1 LNWGS
6 VIIPA
11 TIPARMRTL
20 LGLDT
25 RVLYT
30 ILIGLVAAGRLVELR
45 IAGRNFRDLLA
56 RGGVEVAPEHY
67 RWMVLLH
74 TAFLIACPL
83 EVWLLRR
90 PFIPALAAVMLL
102 LVLASAALR
111 WWVIATLDGRWTT
124 RVVCLPGV
132 APVTGGPYRFL
143 RHPNYLAVIVEM
155 FALPL
160 IHTAWLT
167 AVVFS
172 ALNAA
177 VLKVRIRTEED
188 ALSRLSDYGAAFA
201 GRPRLLP
208 GGR

>member
-1 LNWGS
+1 
-6 VIIPA
+6 
-11 TIPARMRTL
+11 MRTL

-30 ILIGLVAAGRLVELR
+30 ILIGLVAAGRLFELR
-45 IAGRNFRDLLA
+45 IAGRNYRDLVA
-56 RGGVEVAPEHY
+56 RGGVEVGAEHY

-74 TAFLIACPL
+74 TAFLISCPL
-83 EVWLLRR
+83 EVWLLGR

-102 LVLASAALR
+102 LAVLAAALR
-111 WWVIATLDGRWTT
+111 WWVIASLHGRWTT
-124 RVVCLPGV
+124 RIVCLPGV
-132 APVTGGPYRFL
+132 APVTDGPYRWL

-167 AVVFS
+167 AVLFS
-172 ALNAA
+172 ALNA
-177 VLKVRIRTEED
+177 VILRVRIRAEEA

-201 GRPRLLP
+201 DRPRLLP

>member
-1 LNWGS
+1 MEG
-6 VIIPA
+6 
-11 TIPARMRTL
+11 L

-25 RVLYT
+25 RTLYT
-30 ILIGLVAAGRLVELR
+30 LLVGMVAVGRLVELR
-45 IAGRNFRDLLA
+45 VAGRNLRNLLA
-56 RGGVEVAPEHY
+56 RGGIEVAPEHY

-74 TAFLIACPL
+74 AAFLAACPL
-83 EVWLLRR
+83 EVWLLDR
-90 PFIPALAAVMLL
+90 PFLPVLGLPMLL
-102 LVLASAALR
+102 LVVLAAGLRYLVIHALH
-111 WWVIATLDGRWTT
+111 GRWTT
-124 RVVCLPGV
+124 RIVCLPGV
-132 APVTGGPYRFL
+132 PPVTGGPYRFL

-160 IHTAWLT
+160 VHAAWVT

-177 VLKVRIRTEED
+177 MLRVRIRAEEE

-201 GRPRLLP
+201 GRPRLVP

>member
-1 LNWGS
+1 
-6 VIIPA
+6 
-11 TIPARMRTL
+11 MRAF

-30 ILIGLVAAGRLVELR
+30 ILIGMVAAGRLIELR
-45 IAGRNFRDLLA
+45 IANRNFRNLLA

-83 EVWLLRR
+83 EVWLLDR
-90 PFIPALAAVMLL
+90 PFLPALGFPMLL
-102 LVLASAALR
+102 LVILAAALR

-132 APVTGGPYRFL
+132 APVTDGPYRFL

-172 ALNAA
+172 ALNA
-177 VLKVRIRTEED
+177 VILRVRIRAEEE

>member
-1 LNWGS
+1 MEALS
-6 VIIPA
+6 
-11 TIPARMRTL
+11 
-20 LGLDT
+20 GLDT
-25 RVLYT
+25 RLLYT
-30 ILIGLVAAGRLVELR
+30 FLIGLVAAGRLFELR
-45 IAGRNFRDLLA
+45 IANRNFRGLLA
-56 RGGVEVAPEHY
+56 RGGVEAGRERY

-83 EVWLLRR
+83 EVWLLKR
-90 PFIPALAAVMLL
+90 PFIPSLAAVMLL
-102 LVLASAALR
+102 LVVLAAALR

-124 RVVCLPGV
+124 RIVCLPGV
-132 APVTGGPYRFL
+132 PPVTGGPYRFL

-160 IHTAWLT
+160 IHTAWAT
-167 AVVFS
+167 AVIFS
-172 ALNAA
+172 ALNALILRA
-177 VLKVRIRTEED
+177 RIRAEEE

>member
-1 LNWGS
+1 
-6 VIIPA
+6 
-11 TIPARMRTL
+11 MRIL

-30 ILIGLVAAGRLVELR
+30 VLIAMVAAGRLVELR
-45 IAGRNFRDLLA
+45 IAGRNFRNLLA
-56 RGGVEVAPEHY
+56 RGGVEVAPGHY

-83 EVWLLRR
+83 EVWLLNR
-90 PFIPALAAVMLL
+90 PFFLLLAGVMFL
-102 LVLASAALR
+102 LVLLAAALR
-111 WWVIATLDGRWTT
+111 YWVIATLDGRWTT

-167 AVVFS
+167 AVLFS
-172 ALNAA
+172 ALNAV
-177 VLKVRIRTEED
+177 VLTVRIRAEEG

-201 GRPRLLP
+201 DRPRLLP

>member
-1 LNWGS
+1 
-6 VIIPA
+6 
-11 TIPARMRTL
+11 MRAL

-30 ILIGLVAAGRLVELR
+30 ILIGMVAAGRLVELR

-56 RGGVEVAPEHY
+56 RGGVEVAAEHY

-83 EVWLLRR
+83 EAWLLDR
-90 PFIPALAAVMLL
+90 PFLPALGFLMLL
-102 LVLASAALR
+102 LAVLAAALR

-167 AVVFS
+167 AVIFS
-172 ALNAA
+172 ALNA
-177 VLKVRIRTEED
+177 VILRVRIRAEEE

>member
-1 LNWGS
+1 
-6 VIIPA
+6 
-11 TIPARMRTL
+11 MRAL

-45 IAGRNFRDLLA
+45 IAGGNYRNLIA
-56 RGGVEVAPEHY
+56 RGGVEVGREHY

-74 TAFLIACPL
+74 TAFLATCPL
-83 EVWLLRR
+83 EVWLLGRS
-90 PFIPALAAVMLL
+90 FIPVLAAVMLL
-102 LVLASAALR
+102 LAVLAAALR

-124 RVVCLPGV
+124 RIVCLPGV
-132 APVTGGPYRFL
+132 PPVTGGPYRFL

-160 IHTAWLT
+160 VHAAWLT
-167 AVVFS
+167 AIVFS
-172 ALNAA
+172 LANAV
-177 VLKVRIRTEED
+177 VLRVRIRAEEE
-188 ALSRLSDYGAAFA
+188 ALSRLSGYSEVFA
-201 GRPRLLP
+201 DRPRLLP